1 MGSAK
6 ENSDIVM
13 TEAEM
18 VKYATKERRRLTKV
32 LKDVGISE
40 ARLNTLL
47 PLIDHTAWLKVKL
60 DCTRAEISVGSVVIP
75 YDNGGGQKGLRE
87 NPAFKG
93 YEALWKTY
101 ISGMDRILA
110 ELPKEVIEQE
120 AKKIEEP
127 RTVLQMVRARHMA

>member
-1 MGSAK
+1 
-6 ENSDIVM
+6 M
-13 TEAEM
+13 TEEEM
-18 VKYATKERRRLTKV
+18 QKMQTKERRRLTKV
-32 LKDVGISE
+32 LKDAGTSD
-40 ARLNTLL
+40 ARLDVLL
-47 PLIDHTAWLKVKL
+47 PVIDHTAWIKVKL
-60 DCTRAEISVGSVVIP
+60 DDVREKIKASSVVIP

-110 ELPKEVIEQE
+110 ELPKEVIEKE
-120 AKKIEEP
+120 AEKIEEP